1 MSPKK
6 CRKQVDIAFLVDS
19 SGSLNEMM
27 FSLVKSFV
35 KDIIDRYEISPV
47 SVKVSL
53 ISFST
58 RPTVELKFNSISDAN
73 LNADRI
79 KKMVD
84 RMTHSRGL
92 SFVDRALNATNS
104 VVFTVGNG
112 MRPKALKVSFFSSV
126 MLLEERG
133 WGLFLFA
140 VFELR
145 GRGF

>member
-58 RPTVELKFNSISDAN
+58 RPTVELKLNSISDDN

-126 MLLEERG
+126 MLLGERG
-133 WGLFLFA
+133 WSLFLFA